1 MRSDAPPNDHGG
13 ALAMA
18 QPVHLPK
25 VGMTMEEGTLCR
37 WMVPDG
43 DAVTRGQPIFEMET
57 EKVQMEVEAEADGAL
72 KHLVAEGD
80 VLKPGDVVGC
90 LVAPG
95 EEVPQ
100 SLLDRVASQA
110 GAAMPSSAAG
120 AGLAPASAR
129 PDALAGPA
137 PSAPD
142 GLLRISPIAR
152 RLADEHAIEVRALR
166 GSGPDGR
173 IVERDVQKAIEAN
186 AAQAP
191 AATAMPQAAAAS
203 PQAPARQ
210 GPAAPAHPEVER
222 RAPAGE
228 VISYHGRRRTIGER
242 MLSSLASMAQLTLSS
257 ETALDDA
264 LEMQHGLNREWRS
277 DGVVVTLTALLVRAC
292 ALALKAHPHLNAHI
306 EGDRIVLDSD
316 INIGIAV
323 DDEQGLIVPVVNA
336 ADMLTLKQ
344 VAATIRELTA
354 KVKEDKQRLEDVTG
368 GTFTI
373 SSLEGS
379 GVDVFT
385 PIINPPQAAILGAGR
400 VREVAAFDGPNIVR
414 RQVTTL
420 SLTFDH
426 RVVDGAP
433 AARFLDRVAE
443 LLSRPYLLM

>member
-1 MRSDAPPNDHGG
+1 
-13 ALAMA
+13 MA
-18 QPVHLPK
+18 QNVYLPK

-37 WMVPDG
+37 WIVPDG

-57 EKVQMEVEAEADGAL
+57 EKVQMEVEAEAEGAL

-80 VLKPGDVVGC
+80 VLKPGDVVAC
-90 LVAPG
+90 LLAAG

-100 SLLDRVASQA
+100 GLLERVREQS
-110 GAAMPSSAAG
+110 GG
-120 AGLAPASAR
+120 APAGSQSTAATLEATAPSTEVR
-129 PDALAGPA
+129 

-142 GLLRISPIAR
+142 AMLRISPIAR
-152 RLADEHAIEVRALR
+152 RLADEHGIDVRALS

-173 IVERDVQKAIEAN
+173 IVERDVQRAIEAK

-191 AATAMPQAAAAS
+191 MATEMPLASQAAAATS
-203 PQAPARQ
+203 QAPAEAVPAEPAVPEALE
-210 GPAAPAHPEVER
+210 GEAPAAGIV
-222 RAPAGE
+222 
-228 VISYHGRRRTIGER
+228 SYHGRRRTIGER
-242 MLSSLASMAQLTLSS
+242 MLGSLASMAQLTLSS
-257 ETALDDA
+257 ETPVDDA
-264 LEMQHGLNREWRS
+264 LRMQHGLNREWRS

-292 ALALKAHPHLNAHI
+292 ALALRDHRQLNAHI
-306 EGDRIVLDSD
+306 EGDRIVLDPE

-336 ADMLTLKQ
+336 ADTLTLKQ
-344 VAATIRELTA
+344 VAAAIRELTA
-354 KVKEDKQRLEDVTG
+354 KVREDRQRLEDVTG

-379 GVDVFT
+379 GVDAFT

-443 LLSRPYLLM
+443 LLSRPYMLM